1 MTHSRKLYEALQTE
15 KCSIEEENSELL
27 NTNTVLKEEQ
37 RTMELELVVA
47 KKDVSCRKKITFHF
61 RLNLPLRGGG
71 GGGGPMAKWRI

>member
-47 KKDVSCRKKITFHF
+47 KKDVSCRKKITLTQYGTETICISQ
-61 RLNLPLRGGG
+61 LN
-71 GGGGPMAKWRI
+71 

>member
-47 KKDVSCRKKITFHF
+47 KKDVSCRTQYGTETIRIFQ
-61 RLNLPLRGGG
+61 LN
-71 GGGGPMAKWRI
+71 

>member
-47 KKDVSCRKKITFHF
+47 KKDVSCRKKNYSDTVWNRNYLYFTIK
-61 RLNLPLRGGG
+61 LMEQIN
-71 GGGGPMAKWRI
+71 